1 MRGVGR
7 PLSSA
12 RRGNTITDL
21 DLNHKI
27 ILNRILREL
36 AEEKSSDIAL
46 TLKKPHIHRIF
57 KEEFSMTDRE
67 IRDLE

>member
-1 MRGVGR
+1 MRAKGR

-12 RRGNTITDL
+12 RKDNALSDL

-27 ILNRILREL
+27 VLNRIIREL

-46 TLKKPHIHRIF
+46 VLKKPHIHRIF
-57 KEEFSMTDRE
+57 KEEFAMTERE